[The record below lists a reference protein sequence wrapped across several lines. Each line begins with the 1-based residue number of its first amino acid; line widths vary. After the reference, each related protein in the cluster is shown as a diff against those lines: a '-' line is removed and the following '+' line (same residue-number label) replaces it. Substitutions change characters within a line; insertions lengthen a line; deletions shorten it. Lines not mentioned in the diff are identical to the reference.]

1 MSIEH
6 LLTPGRIGSL
16 ELKNRIIYSSMDL
29 RSTDGQGH
37 MSPEAVESLVYHAE
51 HGPGLVHF
59 PGVYAC
65 RTPLLASP

>member
-37 MSPEAVESLVYHAE
+37 MSPEAV
-51 HGPGLVHF
+51 
-59 PGVYAC
+59 
-65 RTPLLASP
+65 